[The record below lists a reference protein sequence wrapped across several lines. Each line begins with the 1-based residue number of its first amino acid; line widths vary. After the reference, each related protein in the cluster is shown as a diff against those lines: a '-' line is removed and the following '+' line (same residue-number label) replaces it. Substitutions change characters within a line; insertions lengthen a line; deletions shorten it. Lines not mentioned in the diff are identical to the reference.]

1 MPKKHSQTI
10 VLGKKLKTN
19 APTVAQSVAQFL
31 AQPKTSPLLSQ
42 ISAEASHS
50 QSQNFPLMPTISLF
64 PRASR
69 RVFPPQWPHF
79 SAAALL
85 HPATPAA
92 ASPRSHLPGH
102 VGLAARQRHL
112 PSVYCAPP
120 YLHPVCSI
128 FGVDEVGTR
137 PSSVGSILSLRR
149 LPSDQ

>member
-1 MPKKHSQTI
+1 M
-10 VLGKKLKTN
+10 
-19 APTVAQSVAQFL
+19 AQSVAQFL

-50 QSQNFPLMPTISLF
+50 QSRNFRLMPTISLF
-64 PRASR
+64 PR
-69 RVFPPQWPHF
+69 VLPPQSRHF
-79 SAAALL
+79 SAVTLL

-120 YLHPVCSI
+120 YLHLDWRIS
-128 FGVDEVGTR
+128 GVDEAGTR
-137 PSSVGSILSLRR
+137 PSSVGSILPLRR